1 LYYIAMNIL
10 KIIALQAFLFGL
22 AYVQNMAFTWSSRT
36 RNQNDLKAHRNAAI
50 CSNGVWFLMQVT
62 IWGTLWQS
70 LTHGHWGLLVVTGL
84 TYITATTEGSVHMMK
99 ILINKET
106 KKLDAAVISKA
117 DWKAV
122 KERAILMQSDGPA
135 VDGFFTQDELVRLKK
150 VANTASISFPPP
162 PMPSQREG
170 GEHA

>member
-106 KKLDAAVISKA
+106 KKLDAAIISKA
-117 DWKAV
+117 DWNAIWQGRPRIVRRLEKLEKA
-122 KERAILMQSDGPA
+122 
-135 VDGFFTQDELVRLKK
+135 
-150 VANTASISFPPP
+150 ASIGFPPP